1 MCWAKHLGKVGQ
13 GSKTLD
19 WVWRG
24 LSQPGFLQGLSL
36 FQQMLVWVVCK
47 LADLVSLGKKQ
58 AKPWA
63 VSSFYFEVFGK
74 VTEA

>member
-1 MCWAKHLGKVGQ
+1 MCWAKCLGKVGQ

-47 LADLVSLGKKQ
+47 LADLLNVGRTQ
-58 AKPWA
+58 AKPGA
-63 VSSFYFEVFGK
+63 VCSFHFEVFGK
-74 VTEA
+74 VTKA